1 MKRSF
6 IMTLA
11 LSVLMT
17 GCSLLDMILPE
28 VAVLKLSESEFVLP
42 AKGGEITV
50 DITYTGDYMIN
61 IETDGDQ

>member
-1 MKRSF
+1 MKRFF

-42 AKGGEITV
+42 AKGGEMVTR
-50 DITYTGDYMIN
+50 GYMR
-61 IETDGDQ
+61 